1 MPYAVPVLTVDQLRQ
16 RIVMPAADLRRLQ
29 GIQWRKPTPDAAAG
43 IPVLETTIGVWDD
56 AGVLAQVLFV
66 PASSLAADASDYATI
81 TVLDRSGGNA
91 PVSVA
96 QLETTSLSWSQ
107 GVPVN
112 IPILASA
119 MASGDALSV
128 EIAQAGTGVIVPAGE
143 LFLVITPNFVT
154 TTIDDHTDK
163 IVSRLVK
170 RYPAPT
176 AANPWPDPVANLIQ
190 RWCAKM
196 VARDCFAKRGW
207 SPQSES
213 DRDDIEKAADTAEAE
228 LKEAADGQ
236 NGLLELA
243 LADDGNTSVVAPT
256 PLAYSE
262 QSPYTASRR
271 QRWQGRNE
279 DDNSPSG
286 SGGS

>member
-1 MPYAVPVLTVDQLRQ
+1 MPYPVPLLTVDQLRA

-29 GIQWRKPTPDAAAG
+29 GIQWKKPTPDTAAG
-43 IPVLETTIGVWDD
+43 IPVPETTIGVWDD
-56 AGVLAQVLFV
+56 AGVLEQVLFV
-66 PASSLAADASDYATI
+66 PASALAADPTNNATL
-81 TVLDRSGGNA
+81 TVFDRTGGGS
-91 PVSVA
+91 PVTLA
-96 QLETTSLSWSQ
+96 QLATDSLSWSQ
-107 GVPVN
+107 GVPVVV
-112 IPILASA
+112 PILESA
-119 MASGDALSV
+119 IASGDALSV
-128 EIAQAGTGVIVPAGE
+128 EIAQAASGVAVPAGE

-163 IVSRLVK
+163 TISRLVK

-176 AANPWPDPVANLIQ
+176 AANPWPDPVANLIM
-190 RWCAKM
+190 RWVTKM
-196 VARDCFAKRGW
+196 VARDLFAKRGW

-243 LADDGNTSVVAPT
+243 LADDGNSSVTAPT
-256 PLAYSE
+256 PLSYSE

-279 DDNSPSG
+279 DENTPSG
-286 SGGS
+286 SGGA